1 MDNLDKYGTEESFMV
16 SYCLAYL
23 KPVNFTAV
31 IMKVLNIRG
40 VHGAIFSLLVG
51 GMLGCTP
58 LNHLGLAQPSRT
70 PIGNISPQPS
80 TESTPED
87 NLIYLEGKVVDRAPF
102 LESGSYQLQDD
113 TGTIWVLTDNPLPQ
127 TGETV
132 QITGKVT
139 YQSIPLGGQDVG
151 ELYILEV
158 EKLEA
163 NAPQTRPTVQ
173 PVADTEIE
181 PSDVKPLSKPDPNE
195 FLLPHKRNTK

>member
-1 MDNLDKYGTEESFMV
+1 MM

-23 KPVNFTAV
+23 KTINFSAL

-40 VHGAIFSLLVG
+40 VHGGIFSLLVG
-51 GMLGCTP
+51 GLIGCTP
-58 LNHLGLAQPSRT
+58 MNYLGLAQPSIT
-70 PIGNISPQPS
+70 PIGDVSPQPS
-80 TESTPED
+80 TPTSSEAD
-87 NLIYLEGKVVDRAPF
+87 IVYLEGKVVDRAPF
-102 LESGSYQLQDD
+102 LDSGSYQLQDE
-113 TGTIWVLTDNPLPQ
+113 TGTIWVLTNSPLPQ

-139 YQSIPLGGQDVG
+139 YQSISVGGQEVG

-163 NAPQTRPTVQ
+163 NAPDNTSRVQ
-173 PVADTEIE
+173 PVVDIQVDTSTDTE
-181 PSDVKPLSKPDPNE
+181 VKPVSKPDPNE